1 MANIMITEYCNLRCP
16 YCFAG
21 EFTGK
26 DARKQEISEE
36 QFRNILRFILLDGS
50 EHNLGLIGGEPTI
63 HPLFGKFLQ
72 ILQDDERVE
81 SMTVYT
87 NGIALE
93 KYIKPL
99 SSPKVRLLVNC
110 NAPADIGE
118 NGFAKLSRNVEA
130 LAAGGARLTLGINVY
145 RRGFDASYLLPL
157 LSLFERPQLRFS
169 LSIPPNAAEETNP
182 LQRFRELKDTM
193 MALFAQLRDHNIV
206 PHFDCNFFPP
216 CLFNAEETAQFDGW
230 GSQNPLLSLKSRAV
244 GCAPV
249 IDIMP
254 DGTAVRCFGL
264 SESTKVNIRD
274 FATISDLRHY
284 YLRTVDAYALNCY
297 YDTSCADC
305 YKFKTAKCSSGCL
318 AYKTKMIKTLKEM
331 TANAARHGYKN

>member
-1 MANIMITEYCNLRCP
+1 MANIMLTENCNLRCP
-16 YCFAG
+16 YCFAS

-26 DARKQEISEE
+26 KARKREISLE
-36 QFRNILRFILLDGS
+36 QFRAILRFILLDGS
-50 EHNLGLIGGEPTI
+50 ERHLGLIGGEPTV
-63 HPLFGKFLQ
+63 HPLFGQFLQ

-81 SMTVYT
+81 ALTVYT

-93 KYIKPL
+93 KYIEPLL
-99 SSPKVRLLVNC
+99 SSKMRLLINC
-110 NAPADIGE
+110 NNPADIGE
-118 NGFAKLSRNVEA
+118 TSFARLSRNVKT
-130 LAAGGARLTLGINVY
+130 LAAGGAHLTLGINVY
-145 RRGFDASYLLPL
+145 RQGFEASYLLPL
-157 LSLFERPQLRFS
+157 LELFQAPHLRFS
-169 LSIPPNAAEETNP
+169 LSIPPHATDLKDP
-182 LQRFRELKDTM
+182 LQRFRALKSTM
-193 MALFAQLRDHNIV
+193 LALFAQLREHHIV

-216 CLFNAEETAQFDGW
+216 CLFTAEEAAQFDGW
-230 GSQNPLLSLKSRAV
+230 GAQNPLLTLKSRAT

-305 YKFKTAKCSSGCL
+305 YKYKTAKCSAGCL
-318 AYKTKMIKTLKEM
+318 VYKTKMIKALKEM
-331 TANAARHGYKN
+331 TEHAASQGYKN